1 VPTDQYFV
9 SAYYNGGPARQQLA
23 HNRLFVGRDDPRMTS
38 DLLRRVGAA
47 LYGQHWHSELAHTL
61 GVNRHTVQRW
71 EAGDSPIPP
80 TLPRNLA
87 RLVAARQDEL
97 GKLYR
102 ELASR

>member
-1 VPTDQYFV
+1 
-9 SAYYNGGPARQQLA
+9 
-23 HNRLFVGRDDPRMTS
+23 MTS

-61 GVNRHTVQRW
+61 GVNRRTVQRW
-71 EAGDSPIPP
+71 EAGASPIPP
-80 TLPRNLA
+80 ILPRNLA

-102 ELASR
+102 ELSKPPANGR

>member
-1 VPTDQYFV
+1 
-9 SAYYNGGPARQQLA
+9 
-23 HNRLFVGRDDPRMTS
+23 MTS
-38 DLLRRVGAA
+38 DLLRCVGAA

-61 GVNRHTVQRW
+61 GVNRRTVQRW